1 MWTIIEDKEKPATP
15 LPEIDQAIELQ
26 EEQRPRPGLRKKL
39 VYFIAVIA
47 LGLILFLQCLIHFT
61 QTVIAVPLLRQPV
74 VWTCQVFE
82 CQVPIRQRPDD
93 WLITT
98 SSMAHHPDFQK
109 AWRLKAELQHQGN
122 QAISLPAVLVTFYDR
137 QGDAAGARR
146 FTPAEYQDKIASN
159 TTSGGHAQEWQPGSM
174 VSLVLDIVDPG
185 TGLPN
190 FDITLAPLP
199 EEVLP

>member
-26 EEQRPRPGLRKKL
+26 EEQRPRPGLRKQL

-109 AWRLKAELQHQGN
+109 AWRLEA
-122 QAISLPAVLVTFYDR
+122 
-137 QGDAAGARR
+137 
-146 FTPAEYQDKIASN
+146 
-159 TTSGGHAQEWQPGSM
+159 
-174 VSLVLDIVDPG
+174 
-185 TGLPN
+185 
-190 FDITLAPLP
+190 
-199 EEVLP
+199 